1 MSALSPRL
9 TTPPE
14 PTTGVGERQAVAN
27 AAAASFAALVSKL
40 DYLSD
45 ADVDL
50 VRRAYRFADQAHL
63 GQWRKS
69 GEPYITHPIAVA
81 GQCAEWKLDAQALSA
96 ALLHDAMEDCGVT
109 KEDLVEQ
116 FGPQVAHLVD
126 GLTKL
131 DKVQFTTREEN
142 QAESFRKMLLAM
154 AKDIR
159 VILIKLA
166 DRTHNM
172 RTMGDMPRSKW
183 HRIAT
188 ETLEIYTPLAQRL
201 GLSQTYRELQDLS
214 FKYLKPWRYAVL
226 AKAVARARS
235 RRKDLL
241 AQVQHTVE
249 SAFARSHLDV
259 QVSAREKSLFSIY
272 RKMTDKHLSFAQ
284 LHDVYGLRVVTHS
297 VPDCYAALGV
307 LHQTYK
313 PVPGR
318 FKDYIAIPKANGY
331 QSLHTTLVGPA
342 NVNIEFQVRTQA
354 MDIVAETGIAAHW
367 LYKSASEAPG
377 PDADGDTPPNSGWL
391 QSLMD
396 IQSETRDANEFWE
409 NVKVD
414 LFPDAIYVFS
424 PKGRIISLPRGAT
437 VIDYAYAI
445 HSDLGDHAVSARIN
459 GQQVPLRSEIKN
471 GDVVEV
477 GTDDD
482 AMPNPDWLSF
492 VRTGRARSSIRHQL
506 KNLAQSASV
515 RLGEKLLVRAMRAEG
530 FADIPTPEHPA
541 WTALLHLT
549 GNRDRD
555 ELFTDI
561 GMGKRIANLVA
572 KRLVESLTAA
582 GDRPD
587 ALIMSRERFT
597 TDDSAVQSTI
607 TLDGSESSSVKY
619 ANCCRPVPGDAIV
632 GYLGRGEGLVIHV
645 EDCSVARRLRTRDA
659 ERFVPVVWS
668 EHPTRSFDAGI
679 IVTVANHR
687 GVLANVTA
695 AVSQAGADIEH
706 LSMTDGS
713 RQDAGELRIVLAVSD
728 VSQLEHVM
736 RQISRLP
743 SVLRVH
749 RIKPNSTD

>member
-9 TTPPE
+9 TTPPK
-14 PTTGVGERQAVAN
+14 PDQGVGDRQAVAN

-40 DYLSD
+40 DYLSE
-45 ADVDL
+45 ADVEL

-81 GQCAEWKLDAQALSA
+81 SQCAEWKLDAQALSA

-109 KEDLVEQ
+109 KEDLIEQ

-131 DKVQFTTREEN
+131 DKVQFTSREEN

-214 FKYLKPWRYAVL
+214 FKHLKPWRYAVL
-226 AKAVARARS
+226 AKAVTKARN

-241 AQVQHTVE
+241 DQVKQSVE
-249 SAFARSHLDV
+249 SAFDRSKLDV
-259 QVSAREKSLFSIY
+259 QVSAREKSLYSIY
-272 RKMTDKHLSFAQ
+272 RKMDDKHLSFAQ

-297 VPDCYAALGV
+297 VADCYSAIGV

-313 PVPGR
+313 PVPSR
-318 FKDYIAIPKANGY
+318 FKDYIAIPKSNGY

-342 NVNIEFQVRTQA
+342 NVNIEFQVRTHA

-367 LYKSASEAPG
+367 LYKAP
-377 PDADGDTPPNSGWL
+377 DTDQNTEGEDQYGAHWL

-396 IQSETRDANEFWE
+396 IQNETRDANEFWE

-414 LFPDAIYVFS
+414 LFSDAIYVFS
-424 PKGRIISLPRGAT
+424 PKGRIVSLPRGAT

-459 GQQVPLRSEIKN
+459 GNQVPLRSEIIS
-471 GDVVEV
+471 GDVIEV
-477 GTDDD
+477 GTDDG

-515 RLGEKLLVRAMRAEG
+515 RLGEKLLARAIRAEG
-530 FADIPTPEHPA
+530 FADIPSADHPA

-561 GMGKRIANLVA
+561 GLGKRIANLVA

-587 ALIMSRERFT
+587 ALIMSRERFV
-597 TDDSAVQSTI
+597 AHEGHQSTI
-607 TLDGSESSSVKY
+607 TLDGSERSSVKY
-619 ANCCRPVPGDAIV
+619 ASCCRPVPGDAIL
-632 GYLGRGEGLVIHV
+632 GYLGRGEGLVIHT

-668 EHPTRSFDAGI
+668 DHPTRSFDAGI
-679 IVTVANHR
+679 TVTVANHR
-687 GVLANVTA
+687 GVLANVA
-695 AVSQAGADIEH
+695 LAVAQAGADIEH

-713 RQDAGELRIVLAVSD
+713 RQDAGELRLVLAVTD
-728 VSQLEHVM
+728 AAQLDHVM
-736 RQISRLP
+736 RQIGRLP
-743 SVLRVH
+743 SVLRVQ
-749 RIKPNSTD
+749 RIKPSSVTD

>member
-1 MSALSPRL
+1 M
-9 TTPPE
+9 
-14 PTTGVGERQAVAN
+14 AN

-272 RKMTDKHLSFAQ
+272 RKMEDKHLSFAQ

-367 LYKSASEAPG
+367 LYKSASEEPG
-377 PDADGDTPPNSGWL
+377 PDADGDSPPNSGWL

-530 FADIPTPEHPA
+530 FADIPTPDHPA

-668 EHPTRSFDAGI
+668 ENPTRSFDAGI

>member
-14 PTTGVGERQAVAN
+14 PATGVGERQAVAN

-249 SAFARSHLDV
+249 SAFARRHLDV

-272 RKMTDKHLSFAQ
+272 RKMEDKHLSFAQ

-367 LYKSASEAPG
+367 LYKSASEEPG
-377 PDADGDTPPNSGWL
+377 PDADGDSPPNSGWL

-530 FADIPTPEHPA
+530 FADIPTPDHPA

-668 EHPTRSFDAGI
+668 ENPTRSFDAGI

>member
-9 TTPPE
+9 TTQPKPE
-14 PTTGVGERQAVAN
+14 QGTGERQAVAN
-27 AAAASFAALVSKL
+27 AAAASFAALVNKIS
-40 DYLSD
+40 YLND
-45 ADVDL
+45 ADIDL

-81 GQCAEWKLDAQALSA
+81 SQCAEWKLDAQALSA

-109 KEDLVEQ
+109 KDDLIEQ

-183 HRIAT
+183 QRIAT

-214 FKYLKPWRYAVL
+214 FKYLRPWRYSVL
-226 AKAVARARS
+226 AKAVAKARN
-235 RRKDLL
+235 RRQDLL
-241 AQVQHTVE
+241 AQVQQAVE
-249 SAFARSHLDV
+249 ASFGRSKLMV
-259 QVSAREKSLFSIY
+259 QVSAREKSLYSIY
-272 RKMTDKHLSFAQ
+272 RKMEDKHLSFAQ
-284 LHDVYGLRVVTHS
+284 LHDVYGLRIVTHS
-297 VPDCYAALGV
+297 VADCYAAIGV

-318 FKDYIAIPKANGY
+318 FKDYIAIPKSNGY

-354 MDIVAETGIAAHW
+354 MDVVAETGIAAHW
-367 LYKSASEAPG
+367 LYKATHQPLNADDGGEPLGAS
-377 PDADGDTPPNSGWL
+377 WL
-391 QSLMD
+391 DSLMN
-396 IQSETRDANEFWE
+396 IQSETRDATEFWE
-409 NVKVD
+409 NVKGD

-424 PKGRIISLPRGAT
+424 PKGRIVSLPRGAT

-445 HSDLGDHAVSARIN
+445 HSDLGDHSVSARIN

-471 GDVVEV
+471 GDVVEMT
-477 GTDDD
+477 TDDD

-515 RLGEKLLVRAMRAEG
+515 RLGERLLARAMRAEG
-530 FADIPTPEHPA
+530 FADIPTPDHPA
-541 WTALLHLT
+541 WAALLHLT

-555 ELFTDI
+555 ELFADI

-587 ALIMSRERFT
+587 ALVMSRERFT
-597 TDDSAVQSTI
+597 AHEAPQSTI

-619 ANCCRPVPGDAIV
+619 ASCCRPIPGDAIV
-632 GYLGRGEGLVIHV
+632 GYLGRGEGLVIHT
-645 EDCSVARRLRTRDA
+645 EDCAVARRLRSRDA

-668 EHPTRSFDAGI
+668 EKPTRTFDAGI
-679 IVTVANHR
+679 VVTVANHR
-687 GVLANVTA
+687 GVLANVTT
-695 AVSQAGADIEH
+695 AVTQAGADIEH

-713 RQDAGELRIVLAVSD
+713 RQDAGELRLVLAVAD
-728 VSQLEHVM
+728 TSQLDHVM
-736 RQISRLP
+736 RQVSRLP
-743 SVLRVH
+743 SVLRVQ
-749 RIKPNSTD
+749 RIKPAAAGD

>member
-14 PTTGVGERQAVAN
+14 PATGVGERQAVAN

-272 RKMTDKHLSFAQ
+272 RKMEDKHLSFAQ

-367 LYKSASEAPG
+367 LYKSASEEPG
-377 PDADGDTPPNSGWL
+377 PDADGDSPPNSGWL

-530 FADIPTPEHPA
+530 FADIPTPDHPA

-668 EHPTRSFDAGI
+668 ENPTRSFDAGI

>member
-1 MSALSPRL
+1 M
-9 TTPPE
+9 
-14 PTTGVGERQAVAN
+14 
-27 AAAASFAALVSKL
+27 
-40 DYLSD
+40 
-45 ADVDL
+45 
-50 VRRAYRFADQAHL
+50 
-63 GQWRKS
+63 
-69 GEPYITHPIAVA
+69 
-81 GQCAEWKLDAQALSA
+81 
-96 ALLHDAMEDCGVT
+96 
-109 KEDLVEQ
+109 
-116 FGPQVAHLVD
+116 
-126 GLTKL
+126 TKL

-226 AKAVARARS
+226 AKAVARARN

-249 SAFARSHLDV
+249 SAFAHSALDV

-272 RKMTDKHLSFAQ
+272 RKMEGKHLSFAQ

-297 VPDCYAALGV
+297 VGDCYGALGV

-318 FKDYIAIPKANGY
+318 FKDYIAIPKSNGY

-367 LYKSASEAPG
+367 LYKT
-377 PDADGDTPPNSGWL
+377 PDAMLGGAAGKRDGEHERQDTLGAGWL

-445 HSDLGDHAVSARIN
+445 HSDLGDHAVSAAR
-459 GQQVPLRSEIKN
+459 R
-471 GDVVEV
+471 VVYIV
-477 GTDDD
+477 
-482 AMPNPDWLSF
+482 S
-492 VRTGRARSSIRHQL
+492 
-506 KNLAQSASV
+506 
-515 RLGEKLLVRAMRAEG
+515 G
-530 FADIPTPEHPA
+530 FDPSKEPT
-541 WTALLHLT
+541 
-549 GNRDRD
+549 RD
-555 ELFTDI
+555 EDTDI
-561 GMGKRIANLVA
+561 A
-572 KRLVESLTAA
+572 
-582 GDRPD
+582 
-587 ALIMSRERFT
+587 
-597 TDDSAVQSTI
+597 
-607 TLDGSESSSVKY
+607 
-619 ANCCRPVPGDAIV
+619 
-632 GYLGRGEGLVIHV
+632 
-645 EDCSVARRLRTRDA
+645 
-659 ERFVPVVWS
+659 
-668 EHPTRSFDAGI
+668 
-679 IVTVANHR
+679 
-687 GVLANVTA
+687 
-695 AVSQAGADIEH
+695 
-706 LSMTDGS
+706 
-713 RQDAGELRIVLAVSD
+713 
-728 VSQLEHVM
+728 
-736 RQISRLP
+736 
-743 SVLRVH
+743 
-749 RIKPNSTD
+749 

>member
-1 MSALSPRL
+1 M
-9 TTPPE
+9 
-14 PTTGVGERQAVAN
+14 AN

-226 AKAVARARS
+226 AKAVARARN

-272 RKMTDKHLSFAQ
+272 RKMEDKHLSFAQ
-284 LHDVYGLRVVTHS
+284 LHDVYGLRVVTHN

-367 LYKSASEAPG
+367 LYKSGNELPRT
-377 PDADGDTPPNSGWL
+377 DADGDTPPNSSWL

-396 IQSETRDANEFWE
+396 IQNETRDANEFWE

-515 RLGEKLLVRAMRAEG
+515 RLGEKLLVRAMRTEG
-530 FADIPTPEHPA
+530 FADIPTPDHPA

-597 TDDSAVQSTI
+597 TDDSAAQSTI

-632 GYLGRGEGLVIHV
+632 GYLGRGEGLVIHT

-668 EHPTRSFDAGI
+668 ENPTRSFDAGI

-749 RIKPNSTD
+749 RIKPNAGD